1 MDLRSAHEGAGL
13 IDAGLWERSAWFG
26 VGFLGPRG
34 DPPCPSAGL
43 IFGREPAASAIFAGL
58 RRILGAV
65 DERGELRI
73 TFVEGDLPG
82 QAPGYTLIV
91 AAGADPSAYR
101 ARRLAASGA
110 LPRFKADYARSG
122 RCLLVPLVIDAIHGL
137 RGLDHLVVETSRV
150 AFRHL
155 SEIDDPSLGAAVTA
169 AASAT
174 TARSWAPGRS
184 AASSRAR
191 SARAGRRS
199 SSPGR

>member
-1 MDLRSAHEGAGL
+1 MDLRGAHEGAGL

-34 DPPCPSAGL
+34 DPPRPSVGL
-43 IFGREPAASAIFAGL
+43 IFGREPEASAIFTAL
-58 RRILGAV
+58 RRTLGAV
-65 DERGELRI
+65 DERGALRL

-91 AAGADPSAYR
+91 AASADPSAYR
-101 ARRLAASGA
+101 ARRLAASPA
-110 LPRFKADYARSG
+110 LSRFEADYARSG
-122 RCLLVPLVIDAIHGL
+122 RSLLVPLVIDATHGL
-137 RGLDHLVVETSRV
+137 RGLDHLVVETSQV

-155 SEIDDPSLGAAVTA
+155 SEIDDALSAAVTA
-169 AASAT
+169 AANAT
-174 TARSWAPGRS
+174 MARSWGPDRS
-184 AASSRAR
+184 AASSRGR